1 MKRPSHSTVVAYVAL
16 VMAMSGTAVAA
27 TGGTFLLGR
36 SNTAGGPTTLTNTGA
51 GAALALK
58 AHTSTTPALIVNTKA
73 LVPNLNANLVGG
85 RTASDLRSLALVRL
99 NANTTTFLSTTTS
112 WTTISGMSGTLSIP
126 AGVKHPTVITYSAEC
141 SVTGDPGDWI
151 AIRIQVDGHTVSA
164 SRTTGTGGTGDANF
178 SFCSPQAAG
187 NSAEGAEWLSAST
200 QGYALLAPG
209 NHTVTVQALAE
220 NFASSSTVTG
230 RLDDMIMTALALG

>member
-27 TGGTFLLGR
+27 TGGAFLLGK
-36 SNTAGGPTTLTNTGA
+36 SNFAGGPTTLTNTGS

-58 AHTSTTPALIVNTKA
+58 AHTATTPALVVNTKA
-73 LVPNLNANLVGG
+73 RVPNLNASLLSGL
-85 RTASDLRSLALVRL
+85 TAADLHSYALMKL
-99 NANTTTFLSTTTS
+99 NANTNNFASTTTS

-126 AGVKHPTVITYSAEC
+126 AGVAHPTVITYSAEC
-141 SVTGDPGDWI
+141 SVTGDPGDWL
-151 AIRIQVDGHTVSA
+151 TVSA

-178 SFCSPQAAG
+178 AFCSPQAAA
-187 NSAEGAEWLSAST
+187 NNAEAAEWLSAST

-209 NHTVTVQALAE
+209 AHTITVQALAE

-230 RLDDMIMTALALG
+230 RLDDMMMTALALG